1 MKKKERVMKCHG
13 VSKAIKN
20 LRQGQSVW
28 FVTVHENHAIK
39 EVHVKK
45 YIVQSRTYN
54 SYGLGLF
61 LDLKYKPVFVKSDK
75 LISCSRSLLDANFS
89 TEQNWYN
96 KHKLFTSKRKAES
109 YAKLIRQ
116 GTAVNG

>member
-13 VSKAIKN
+13 VSKEIKN

-28 FVTVHENHAIK
+28 IVTVHKNHAIK
-39 EVHVKK
+39 EIHVKK
-45 YIVQSRTYN
+45 HIVQSRSYN

-61 LDLKYKPVFVKSDK
+61 IDLKYKPIFVKSNN
-75 LISCSRSLLDANFS
+75 LVSCSRSLLDANFS
-89 TEQNWYN
+89 TEQNCYN

-109 YAKLIRQ
+109 YAKLVRQ
-116 GTAVNG
+116 GTTV